1 MSNAKYLSIFEEIKR
16 KGGSLD
22 GGEPNDKV
30 LIIDGLNTFIRVFSV
45 IPTTNDDGIHVG
57 GIVGFL
63 RSIGY
68 TINMFRPTRVIIVFD
83 GKGGSTRRRKIYPEY
98 KAKRKTKY
106 RVNRAYDFASPEDEK
121 QNMIMQLQRIVEYL
135 DTLPVTVLS
144 YDNIEA
150 DDTIGYLCRQV
161 LTDSKITVMST
172 DKDFLQLANGRIK
185 IWSPTKKKM
194 YDEDAVL
201 DEFGISS
208 HNLIW
213 YRVIDGDK
221 TDNIPGVKGLG
232 LKTIQKKLPFLSEN
246 RIVNID
252 EVITEL
258 PDAKDVIEL
267 NYKLMQLSDV
277 DISGSTKTKII
288 ERVNEPINRLV
299 KYKFQYAAFLADIA
313 DWFPYFVNRN
323 SLFYYGTNAVECI
336 SYLVEGKKKDEKT
349 LDSVMHMIYDDL
361 GSLPYNAED
370 VVLVSVKIDNLKE
383 FSKFR

>member
-1 MSNAKYLSIFEEIKR
+1 MSNKKYLSILDEIKK

-45 IPTTNDDGIHVG
+45 IPITNDDGIHVG

-68 TINMFRPTRVIIVFD
+68 VINMIRPTRTIVVFD
-83 GKGGSTRRRKIYPEY
+83 GKGGSNRRRKIYPEY
-98 KAKRKTKY
+98 KQNRKTKY
-106 RVNRAYDFASPEDEK
+106 RVNRSYDFASQEDER
-121 QNMIMQLQRIVEYL
+121 QNMIMQSQRVVEYL
-135 DTLPVTVLS
+135 EQLPVTVMS

-161 LTDSKITVMST
+161 LTDSQITIMST

-185 IWSPTKKKM
+185 VWSPTKKKM
-194 YDEDAVL
+194 YDEKMVM
-201 DEFGISS
+201 EEYGISS

-213 YRVIDGDK
+213 YRVLDGDK
-221 TDNIPGVKGLG
+221 SDNIPGVRGLG

-246 RIVNID
+246 RIVNMD
-252 EVITEL
+252 EVLDVL
-258 PDAKDVIEL
+258 PESKDTIEL

-288 ERVNEPINRLV
+288 DKVNEPINRLV
-299 KYKFQYAAFLADIA
+299 KYKFQKMFLEDKLFTALPNVTSWLATNFNQLNRYA
-313 DWFPYFVNRN
+313 
-323 SLFYYGTNAVECI
+323 
-336 SYLVEGKKKDEKT
+336 EKT
-349 LDSVMHMIYDDL
+349 HD
-361 GSLPYNAED
+361 
-370 VVLVSVKIDNLKE
+370 
-383 FSKFR
+383 

>member
-1 MSNAKYLSIFEEIKR
+1 VSNAKYLSIFEEIKR

-63 RSIGY
+63 KSIGY
-68 TINMFRPTRVIIVFD
+68 TINMIRPTRTIVVFD
-83 GKGGSTRRRKIYPEY
+83 GKGGSSRRRKIYPEY

-106 RVNRAYDFASPEDEK
+106 RVNRSYDFASPEDEK

-135 DTLPVTVLS
+135 ETLPITVLS

-161 LTDSKITVMST
+161 LTESQITVMST

-194 YDEDAVL
+194 YDESAVL
-201 DEFGISS
+201 DEYGISS

-213 YRVIDGDK
+213 YRVLDGDK
-221 TDNIPGVKGLG
+221 SDNIKGVKGLG

-252 EVITEL
+252 EVINKL
-258 PDAKDVIEL
+258 PESKDVIEL

-277 DISGSTKTKII
+277 DISGTTKTKII
-288 ERVNEPINRLV
+288 DKVNAPINRLI
-299 KYKFQYAAFLADIA
+299 KYKFQTMFLEDKLFTTFPNVTSWLLTNFNQLNHYA
-313 DWFPYFVNRN
+313 
-323 SLFYYGTNAVECI
+323 
-336 SYLVEGKKKDEKT
+336 EKT
-349 LDSVMHMIYDDL
+349 HE
-361 GSLPYNAED
+361 GN
-370 VVLVSVKIDNLKE
+370 
-383 FSKFR
+383 

>member
-1 MSNAKYLSIFEEIKR
+1 MSNAKYLSIFDEIKK

-68 TINMFRPTRVIIVFD
+68 TINMIRPTRTIIVFD
-83 GKGGSTRRRKIYPEY
+83 GKGGSNRRRKIYPEY
-98 KAKRKTKY
+98 KQNRKTKY
-106 RVNRAYDFASPEDEK
+106 RVNRSYDFASQEDEK
-121 QNMIMQLQRIVEYL
+121 HNMIMQLQRIVEYL

-161 LTDSKITVMST
+161 LTDSQITVMST

-194 YDEDAVL
+194 YDEKMVM
-201 DEFGISS
+201 DEYGISS
-208 HNLIW
+208 GNLIW
-213 YRVIDGDK
+213 YRVLDGDK
-221 TDNIPGVKGLG
+221 SDNIPGVRGLG

-252 EVITEL
+252 EVVDVL
-258 PDAKDVIEL
+258 PESKDIIEL

-277 DISGSTKTKII
+277 DISASTKTKII
-288 ERVNEPINRLV
+288 DRISEPINRLI
-299 KYKFQYAAFLADIA
+299 KFKFEKMFLEDKLFTALPNVTSWLANNFNQLNRYA
-313 DWFPYFVNRN
+313 
-323 SLFYYGTNAVECI
+323 
-336 SYLVEGKKKDEKT
+336 EKT
-349 LDSVMHMIYDDL
+349 HES
-361 GSLPYNAED
+361 N
-370 VVLVSVKIDNLKE
+370 
-383 FSKFR
+383 

>member
-1 MSNAKYLSIFEEIKR
+1 MSNGKYLSILDEIKK

-22 GGEPNDKV
+22 GGEPDDRV

-98 KAKRKTKY
+98 KQNRKTEY
-106 RVNRAYDFASPEDEK
+106 RVNRTYDFASQEDEK
-121 QNMIMQLQRIVEYL
+121 QNMIMHLQRIVEYL

-161 LTDSKITVMST
+161 LTDSNITIMST

-185 IWSPTKKKM
+185 VWSPTKKKL
-194 YDEDAVL
+194 YDEQAVL
-201 DEFGISS
+201 DEYGISS

-213 YRVIDGDK
+213 YRVLDGDK
-221 TDNIPGVKGLG
+221 SDNIKGVKGLG

-252 EVITEL
+252 EIITKL
-258 PDAKDVIEL
+258 PESKDIIEL

-277 DISGSTKTKII
+277 DISGTTKTKIT
-288 ERVNEPINRLV
+288 ERVRQPINRLI
-299 KYKFQYAAFLADIA
+299 KYKFQKMFLEDKLYTALPNLNSWLVTNFNQLNHYA
-313 DWFPYFVNRN
+313 
-323 SLFYYGTNAVECI
+323 
-336 SYLVEGKKKDEKT
+336 EKT
-349 LDSVMHMIYDDL
+349 Y
-361 GSLPYNAED
+361 E
-370 VVLVSVKIDNLKE
+370 
-383 FSKFR
+383 